1 MKRYGPFRGSRE
13 KNGFRR
19 GTSFPRA
26 TGRALIHYKQ
36 NWRSPPVALRAECA
50 LPHLAVLE
58 AGRKGKIIFY
68 EMTFEENVSLAKYSH
83 YQIGGPSRYFFLAET
98 EAEALAALREAR
110 ARGLKIFIL
119 GGGTNILFA
128 DEGFDGLVL
137 KADFKNIDVDGN
149 EIVVGAGVA
158 VADLVR
164 TAEERALSGWEWAGG
179 LPGTVGGALRG
190 NAGAFGGETK
200 NSVVTVTSIN
210 TETLARHERSR
221 EECRFGYRSSIFKE
235 IGGTELIVSARFA
248 LTPGDAAAIRAVAEK
263 NIAYRRERHP
273 IELPNIGSIFK
284 NIPVERV
291 SEAVRSAAAHAIK
304 KDPFP
309 VVPAAYLIAETKLG
323 GRTHGGAMISPKHPN
338 FIVNTGGASAADVRA
353 LMGVV
358 RAAVREKFSVELE
371 PEVFEVGP

>member
-1 MKRYGPFRGSRE
+1 M
-13 KNGFRR
+13 
-19 GTSFPRA
+19 
-26 TGRALIHYKQ
+26 
-36 NWRSPPVALRAECA
+36 ALRVECA
-50 LPHLAVLE
+50 LSYLAVLE

-83 YQIGGPSRYFFLAET
+83 YRIGGPSRYFFLAEM
-98 EAEALAALREAR
+98 EADALAALREAR
-110 ARGLKIFIL
+110 ARKLKIFIL

-137 KADFKNIDVDGN
+137 KLDIKNIDFKGN
-149 EIVVGAGVA
+149 EIFVGAGA
-158 VADLVR
+158 SVADLVS
-164 TAEERALSGWEWAGG
+164 TAGERLLSGWEWAGG

-200 NSVVTVTSIN
+200 DSVVTVTSIN
-210 TETLARHERSR
+210 IKTLERRERSR

-235 IGGTELIVSARFA
+235 SGDELIISARFA
-248 LTPGDAAAIRAVAEK
+248 LTPGNGAEIQAVAEK

-284 NIPVERV
+284 NIPVENFP
-291 SEAVRSAAAHAIK
+291 ETLRSVVAHVIK

-309 VVPAAYLIAETKLG
+309 VVPVAYLIAETKLG
-323 GRTHGGAMISPKHPN
+323 GRAHGGAMVSPKHPN

-353 LMGVV
+353 LMGLV
-358 RAAVREKFSVELE
+358 RAAVREKFGVELE
-371 PEVFEVGP
+371 PEVLEVGP